1 METSRLLRS
10 LAATLAVGGAIG
22 GCSATTPAATVG
34 SPTLSA
40 PAGYVVVA
48 PDQRPGRVPYECGR
62 VDVPPMVL
70 GRVTSQ
76 LRAVQVDTVT
86 ICHRPGKARFTT
98 YLTPQS
104 PEWASLDGPVAT
116 TQQVQAL
123 LDVLAEP
130 DDTVVRDCL
139 NTWDAPGA
147 PPVKPIHLTLTDGT
161 NVQPALP
168 TNTCDHVTLSAR
180 RAVNAFPWGGAER
193 G

>member
-1 METSRLLRS
+1 
-10 LAATLAVGGAIG
+10 
-22 GCSATTPAATVG
+22 
-34 SPTLSA
+34 
-40 PAGYVVVA
+40 
-48 PDQRPGRVPYECGR
+48 
-62 VDVPPMVL
+62 MVL

-76 LRAVQVDTVT
+76 LRAEQVDTVT

-147 PPVKPIHLTLTDGT
+147 PPVKPLYLTLTDGT
-161 NVQPALP
+161 TVQPALP
-168 TNTCDHVTLSAR
+168 TNVCGHVTPAAR
-180 RAVNAFPWGGAER
+180 RTVNAFPWGGAER